1 MKFIGKKVASKK
13 GETLVGILIGILII
27 ALSAGLFATMY
38 TASMNINQS
47 AREQDERFYEA
58 VGTLEKMEESDNVT
72 QSDGQIKYSNKDDSN
87 NQNVDVEYLTQDG
100 LSVYRDGDGDSGS
113 SGGGGSGA

>member
-1 MKFIGKKVASKK
+1 MKRILGKTRSKLRSKK

-38 TASMNINQS
+38 TASMNINLS
-47 AREQDERFYEA
+47 AQKQDEAFA
-58 VGTLEKMEESDNVT
+58 KKSK
-72 QSDGQIKYSNKDDSN
+72 GQIKYSNKDDSN
-87 NQNVDVEYLTQDG
+87 NQSVNVEYLTQDG
-100 LSVYRDGDGDSGS
+100 LSVYRDGDGGSSG